1 MSVITV
7 GAGRCWR
14 YSHNVGMRQNI
25 GAGFT
30 QPIGVGLASDGVLFV
45 ANRGGGNS
53 RVSKVTVD
61 HDFIKDIGRGGQ
73 EVGQFGYL
81 SAVVVGPDG
90 NVYTADEW
98 LHRITVFSP
107 EGGVLGSWGEEGD
120 GPGQLN
126 GPAGLAF
133 DSAGNVVVAN
143 SFSSRVQKFTPDG
156 RYVGGFGKKGNGTG
170 ELDMPYGVAVDDT
183 DNIYVADWNNHRVQ
197 KFSDGGD
204 FLMTFGSEEPAG
216 VAFDGGTPYAHATVA
231 NIGVNPNS
239 LNHPTGVA
247 VDQDGDVYVCD
258 WMNERVVIFN
268 PDARPIAW
276 LRGDA
281 HDLSR
286 WAQMTVD
293 ANPDMA
299 DARMRVKNPEIQR
312 YFRMPVGCAF
322 DRENNRLI
330 VCDTSMCRLQI
341 YVKDHSYLEP
351 QLNL

>member
-1 MSVITV
+1 MALITV

-30 QPIGVGLASDGVLFV
+30 QPIGVGLAGDGVLFV

-61 HDFIKDIGRGGQ
+61 HDFILDIGRGGQ
-73 EVGQFGYL
+73 QAGQFGYL
-81 SAVVVGPDG
+81 SAVAVGPEG

-98 LHRITVFSP
+98 LHRITIFAP
-107 EGGVLGSWGEEGD
+107 DGKVLGTWGDAGD
-120 GPGQLN
+120 EPGQLN
-126 GPAGLAF
+126 GPAGLTF
-133 DSAGNVVVAN
+133 DPDDNLVVVN
-143 SFSSRVQKFTPDG
+143 SFNGRVQRFTPEG
-156 RYVGGFGKKGNGTG
+156 RYLSGFGKKGSGAG
-170 ELDMPYGVAVDDT
+170 ELDMPYGVAT
-183 DNIYVADWNNHRVQ
+183 DNLGNIYVADWNNHRVQ
-197 KFSDGGD
+197 KFGADGD
-204 FLMTFGSEEPAG
+204 YLLTFGSGEPAG
-216 VAFDGGTPYAHATVA
+216 VAFDGSTPYAHATVA
-231 NIGVNPNS
+231 NIGIDPNS

-258 WMNERVVIFN
+258 WMNERVVIFD
-268 PDARPIAW
+268 PEAKPIAW

-281 HDLSR
+281 HDLSK

-299 DARMRVKNPEIQR
+299 DARLRVKNPEIQR

-322 DRENNRLI
+322 DQENNRLI
-330 VCDTSMCRLQI
+330 VCDTAMCRLQI
-341 YVKDHSYLEP
+341 YVKDKNYLAP